1 MPKETIIRVQ
11 TGPGSVAPKFTP
23 PTTPVA
29 TPSFAQREGPTDFSN
44 FRDAILAVGRG
55 ASAVAGA
62 RSNIAS
68 RMQAL
73 KKQGVAET
81 ERLIER
87 QNQQLQQ
94 QRQAESEQSRRAI
107 LLEAEKKGP
116 DWVERQFRSRMVNA
130 GSREE
135 SLFWEQAW
143 RPAAAAVRKDSEEQ
157 FRQEFNSHVRSVA
170 DIATTLQL
178 QIDAD
183 PATKA
188 VLIGDGEKITSR
200 VQDWMILKVNEAQPG
215 VFDLQEG
222 DSEDKA
228 RSKDMLLHQLMQQS
242 FKIADALISEHNGN
256 VEKSNNILGTQQLE
270 SDFFSTMTGQQDP
283 SFLSAQ
289 VEATMQN
296 RFGHLTVE
304 QQRAQVRIMIAG
316 SLTALGRGAYGIDA
330 LNNIGLAT
338 HLLDM
343 KVDGQ
348 AIFSPAEKQRR
359 KIDLLVLAEST
370 AKREMESEIGR
381 LRESLLPDP
390 NALAIMTT
398 QDPIT
403 GRTPIDDAA
412 NRVLAEMGFLGA
424 TNLNPEG
431 QRIINAVRQAAA
443 KIQDATR
450 VLRNKHS
457 LSVANHNMVMQGD
470 PGADAD
476 KAHRWSPYTR
486 AHMTGAA
493 FAVTDVPPMGEQE
506 IEEFKGLLVE
516 VAGKLNI
523 RRDVVDNWD
532 GRNAEYTDDN
542 ADLNKILAV
551 TEAEM
556 WNNDATQSYYGIPA
570 GMAKDKMA
578 LLRSDDTNKLMAFGH
593 WVSSLRAGA
602 NASWDNFL
610 DAKGV
615 SSQEVAAAWWVRVN
629 MKQGRPRFTDLGEVL
644 PGDLQVDPAVLMTEV
659 QAIMRSRPVPSWSG
673 ADTGLDDVDRSNAA
687 NMADVMAEIVSGQVN
702 LEGDDGDRFGSRIQA
717 QFLRLFLSDQ
727 DHTGRMLRNLWFAG
741 RAAEPDLDDGQRGA
755 MLWSW
760 LRGKGYRWREINDRV
775 VLIIDPQ
782 GYTGAEGA
790 PIQGAVDM
798 HMKMQ
803 FSPLY
808 RSFIQ
813 DALDLE
819 PFEVPN
825 NYAEMFLIGSG
836 RDPGVGGAADIR
848 GRWNMSDQITDRLLE
863 SRANYGGFAI
873 EGVDRRGNPMATPLT
888 KHPTLMR
895 WEDGTSFM
903 VPEGVVMSVIGN
915 QDLFAPVFRL
925 PKARASLG
933 LMTPAFAPSHAR
945 PGTPRPQL

>member
-1 MPKETIIRVQ
+1 VPKETIRRVQ
-11 TGPGSVAPKFTP
+11 TGPGSVAPAFTP
-23 PTTPVA
+23 PATPVA
-29 TPSFAQREGPTDFSN
+29 TPSFAQREGPTNFTQ
-44 FRDAILAVGRG
+44 FRDAVLAVGRG
-55 ASAVAGA
+55 AASVASA

-87 QNQQLQQ
+87 QSQQLQQ
-94 QRQAESEQSRRAI
+94 QRQGEAEQARRAI

-135 SLFWEQAW
+135 ALFWEGAW
-143 RPAAAAVRKDSEEQ
+143 RPAAAAVHRDSEEQ
-157 FRQEFNSHVRSVA
+157 FRQEFNSHVRSVS

-188 VLIGDGEKITSR
+188 VLIGNGEKITSR

-228 RSKDMLLHQLMQQS
+228 RSKEMLLHQLMQQS
-242 FKIADALISEHNGN
+242 FKIADALIAKNNGD

-270 SDFFSTMTGQQDP
+270 ADFFSTMTGQQDP
-283 SFLSAQ
+283 SFLPAQ

-304 QQRAQVRIMIAG
+304 QQRAQVRVMITG

-343 KVDGQ
+343 EVDGQ

-359 KIDLLVLAEST
+359 RIDLLVLAENT

-381 LRESLLPDP
+381 LRESLRPDP

-403 GRTPIDDAA
+403 GFTPIDDAA

-431 QRIINAVRQAAA
+431 QRIINAVRTAAA
-443 KIQDATR
+443 KILDATR
-450 VLRNKHS
+450 VQRNKHS
-457 LSVANHNMVMQGD
+457 LSIANHNMVMKGD
-470 PGADAD
+470 PGANAD
-476 KAHRWSPYTR
+476 KAHRWSPFTR
-486 AHMTGAA
+486 AHMSGVE
-493 FAVTDVPPMGEQE
+493 FAVTEVPPMGDQD

-516 VAGKLNI
+516 VAGKLGI
-523 RRDVVDNWD
+523 SRDVVDNWD
-532 GRNAEYTDDN
+532 GRDAAYTDEN
-542 ADLNKILAV
+542 GDLNKVIA
-551 TEAEM
+551 TAEALQ
-556 WNNDATQSYYGIPA
+556 WNNDATQSFYGIPA
-570 GMAKDKMA
+570 EMAKDKMA
-578 LLRSDDTNKLMAFGH
+578 LLRSDDTNRLMAFGH
-593 WVSSLRAGA
+593 WVSALKVGA
-602 NASWDNFL
+602 NESWDNFL

-615 SSQEVAAAWWVRVN
+615 SSQEVAAAWWVRIN
-629 MKQGRPRFTDLGEVL
+629 LKQGRPRFTDTGEVL
-644 PGDLQVDPAVLMTEV
+644 PGDFQTDPAVLMTEV

-687 NMADVMAEIVSGQVN
+687 NMADVMAEIVSGQVD
-702 LEGDDGDRFGSRIQA
+702 LEGDDNDRFGARIQA

-741 RAAEPDLDDGQRGA
+741 RAAEPDLDDAQRGA

-760 LRGKGYRWREINDRV
+760 IRGKGYRWREINDRV

-790 PIQGAVDM
+790 SIQGSVDM
-798 HMKMQ
+798 HMQMQ

-813 DALDLE
+813 DAMDLE

-825 NYAEMFLIGSG
+825 NYAQMFLLGSG
-836 RDPGVGGAADIR
+836 KDPGVGGTSDIR
-848 GRWNMSDQITDRLLE
+848 GRWNMSDQVTDRLLE
-863 SRANYGGFAI
+863 SRANYGGFVI
-873 EGVDRRGNPMATPLT
+873 EGVDLRGNPMATPLT
-888 KHPTLMR
+888 KHPALMR
-895 WEDGTSFM
+895 WDDGTSFM
-903 VPEGVVMSVIGN
+903 VPAGVTMSVIGN

-925 PKARASLG
+925 PKARQSLN
-933 LMTPAFAPSHAR
+933 LLTPANAPAHAR
-945 PGTPRPQL
+945 PGFSRPQF